1 MNKLSIYIV
10 EDMAITRAALEDK
23 LVANNFRIAG
33 SSATAEKAWSDLQH
47 IEMPDL
53 LLLDIHLAGEKDGIW
68 LAGKVRE
75 FKNIPIVYLTAFGDN
90 QTLDLIS
97 NTKPDGYLM
106 KPYNGPTLLTTIN
119 IAIEHFKNSRNVP
132 DSDIIFIRDSSL
144 RVRLDPKEIIYI
156 LSDGNYLHIHLKD
169 KRHVIRHKMSD
180 FALELPE
187 NLIVRV
193 HQRYMVNINCIEQ
206 VGSDHIQINN
216 GFEIRIAGEYKKQLW
231 EKLRI

>member
-23 LVANNFRIAG
+23 LTANGFNIAG
-33 SSATAEKAWSDLQH
+33 SSATAEKAWSDLSTD
-47 IEMPDL
+47 ITPDL

-75 FKNIPIVYLTAFGDN
+75 TKNIPIVYLTAFGDDK
-90 QTLDLIS
+90 TLGLIG

-106 KPYNGPTLLTTIN
+106 KPYNAPTLLTTIK
-119 IAIEHFKNSRNVP
+119 IAIENFKNSKAKIE
-132 DSDIIFIRDSSL
+132 SDIIYIKDSSL
-144 RVRLDPKEIIYI
+144 RVRLDPKDIIYI
-156 LSDGNYLHIHLKD
+156 LSDGNYLHVYLKD
-169 KRHVIRHKMSD
+169 KRHVIRHKMND

-193 HQRYMVNINCIEQ
+193 HQRYMVNINCIDQ
-206 VGSDHIQINN
+206 VGSDHILVN
-216 GFEIRIAGEYKKQLW
+216 GFEIRIAGEYKKQLLD
-231 EKLRI
+231 KLGL